1 MTDDFTSG
9 LPGVPGSAAPSL
21 APAPAIEA
29 AIRAAAAAGP
39 LLPSP
44 DPLIPGEPVASAAT
58 LPLVGGGAVL
68 AKLGHGVAGEICL
81 LVGAELVDAL
91 AESPL
96 GALDLVP
103 AVQSALD
110 AAAAALGGRAEAGM
124 SVEPAVALDD
134 SAGDV
139 QVVVPLVGDG
149 FPQAALIV
157 RARKDLINPAV
168 PARGATGGSEDAGAG
183 ADGAGAD
190 GSHGGD
196 ATSAAATSSGGAGDG
211 SGFEA
216 TLAAAAGRQPAR
228 RSGLDLL
235 HDVAMEVTVELGRTR
250 MTVRDLLGLSPGS
263 LIELDRAAGSPADL
277 LVHGTLLARGE
288 IVVIDEEFGLRIT
301 EIVTDESAGS

>member
-1 MTDDFTSG
+1 MTDAFTSG
-9 LPGVPGSAAPSL
+9 LPGIPGSAAASL
-21 APAPAIEA
+21 APLEAVEA

-44 DPLIPGEPVASAAT
+44 DPLVPGEPVASAAT
-58 LPLVGGGAVL
+58 LPLAGGGAVL
-68 AKLGHGVAGEICL
+68 AKLGHGVSGEICI

-124 SVEPAVALDD
+124 SVEPAVALDE
-134 SAGDV
+134 SSGDV
-139 QVVVPLVGDG
+139 QVVVPLVADG
-149 FPQAALIV
+149 FAQAALVV
-157 RARKDLINPAV
+157 RARKDVTGPAL
-168 PARGATGGSEDAGAG
+168 PADGAAGAG
-183 ADGAGAD
+183 STAGGRGAAAPGDSGAAAPGAGPP
-190 GSHGGD
+190 G
-196 ATSAAATSSGGAGDG
+196 AAAPGAGPP
-211 SGFEA
+211 GF
-216 TLAAAAGRQPAR
+216 AAALAVAAGHQPAR

-235 HDVAMEVTVELGRTR
+235 HDVAMEVTIELGRTR
-250 MTVRDLLGLSPGS
+250 MTVHNLLGLSPGS
-263 LIELDRAAGSPADL
+263 LVELDRAAGSPADL

>member
-1 MTDDFTSG
+1 MTEDFTSG
-9 LPGVPGSAAPSL
+9 LPGVPGSAAASL
-21 APAPAIEA
+21 APPEAVEA

-44 DPLIPGEPVASAAT
+44 DPLVPGEPIASAAT
-58 LPLVGGGAVL
+58 LPLAGGGAVL
-68 AKLGHGVAGEICL
+68 AKLGHGIAGEICI
-81 LVGAELVDAL
+81 LVGAEVVDAL

-96 GALDLVP
+96 GALELVP

-110 AAAAALGGRAEAGM
+110 AAAAALGGRAEAGRG
-124 SVEPAVALDD
+124 VEAAVALDD
-134 SAGDV
+134 AAGDV
-139 QVVVPLVGDG
+139 QVVVPLMADG
-149 FPQAALIV
+149 FVQAALIV
-157 RARKDLINPAV
+157 RARQDLINPGR
-168 PARGATGGSEDAGAG
+168 PAGSTDAQDDAGDG
-183 ADGAGAD
+183 ADTAD
-190 GSHGGD
+190 GP
-196 ATSAAATSSGGAGDG
+196 GGAGEAAAASSAVTTGDGTG
-211 SGFEA
+211 SGVA
-216 TLAAAAGRQPAR
+216 AALAAAAGRQPPR

-301 EIVTDESAGS
+301 EIVTDERAS

>member
-9 LPGVPGSAAPSL
+9 LPGVPGSTTASAAPL
-21 APAPAIEA
+21 EAIEA

-44 DPLIPGEPVASAAT
+44 DPLVPGEPVASAAT
-58 LPLVGGGAVL
+58 LPLAGGGAVL
-68 AKLGHGVAGEICL
+68 AKLGHGVAGEICM

-124 SVEPAVALDD
+124 AVEPAVALDEGAAD
-134 SAGDV
+134 I
-139 QVVVPLVGDG
+139 QVVVPLMADG
-149 FPQAALIV
+149 FAHAALIV
-157 RARKDLINPAV
+157 RARKDVTGPAI
-168 PARGATGGSEDAGAG
+168 PAASPGGAAGGGDSGDGAAASAGAG
-183 ADGAGAD
+183 DTAGAG
-190 GSHGGD
+190 GS
-196 ATSAAATSSGGAGDG
+196 GAGG
-211 SGFEA
+211 SGA
-216 TLAAAAGRQPAR
+216 STASGVTAALAAGGKRQPAR

-301 EIVTDESAGS
+301 EIVTDESAGT

>member
-9 LPGVPGSAAPSL
+9 LPGVPGSAVASL
-21 APAPAIEA
+21 APVEAVEA
-29 AIRAAAAAGP
+29 AIRAAGAAGP

-58 LPLVGGGAVL
+58 LPLAGGGAVL
-68 AKLGHGVAGEICL
+68 AKLGHGVAGEICM

-103 AVQSALD
+103 ALQSALD

-134 SAGDV
+134 AASDV
-139 QVVVPLVGDG
+139 QVVVPLMADG
-149 FPQAALIV
+149 FTQAALIV
-157 RARKDLINPAV
+157 RARQDLINPNKPDRGAGGAGEDTGD
-168 PARGATGGSEDAGAG
+168 PAPGLGTSGATGEVVGVAATGVGADGDAGALP
-183 ADGAGAD
+183 
-190 GSHGGD
+190 
-196 ATSAAATSSGGAGDG
+196 AAP
-211 SGFEA
+211 
-216 TLAAAAGRQPAR
+216 GRQPAR

>member
-9 LPGVPGSAAPSL
+9 LPGVPGSAVASL
-21 APAPAIEA
+21 APVEAVEA
-29 AIRAAAAAGP
+29 AIRAAGAAGP

-44 DPLIPGEPVASAAT
+44 DPLSPGEPVASAAT
-58 LPLVGGGAVL
+58 LPLAGGGAVL
-68 AKLGHGVAGEICL
+68 AKLGHGVAGEICM

-110 AAAAALGGRAEAGM
+110 SAAAALGGRAEAGM

-134 SAGDV
+134 AASDV
-139 QVVVPLVGDG
+139 QVVVPLMADG
-149 FPQAALIV
+149 FAQAALIV
-157 RARKDLINPAV
+157 RARQDLINPNK
-168 PARGATGGSEDAGAG
+168 PDRGAGSAGEDTGDPASGLGSRDATGEVVGVGATGAG
-183 ADGAGAD
+183 ADGAAGALP
-190 GSHGGD
+190 
-196 ATSAAATSSGGAGDG
+196 AAP
-211 SGFEA
+211 
-216 TLAAAAGRQPAR
+216 GRQPAR

-277 LVHGTLLARGE
+277 LIHGTLLARGE

>member
-1 MTDDFTSG
+1 M
-9 LPGVPGSAAPSL
+9 
-21 APAPAIEA
+21 
-29 AIRAAAAAGP
+29 
-39 LLPSP
+39 
-44 DPLIPGEPVASAAT
+44 
-58 LPLVGGGAVL
+58 
-68 AKLGHGVAGEICL
+68 

-96 GALDLVP
+96 GALELVP

-110 AAAAALGGRAEAGM
+110 AAAASLGGRAEAGR
-124 SVEPAVALDD
+124 SVEAAVALDD
-134 SAGDV
+134 SSSDV

-168 PARGATGGSEDAGAG
+168 PARGANGGNEDADAGNGGS
-183 ADGAGAD
+183 DGAGA
-190 GSHGGD
+190 
-196 ATSAAATSSGGAGDG
+196 ATADSAGAAGT
-211 SGFEA
+211 F
-216 TLAAAAGRQPAR
+216 AAAAGRQPAR